1 MRDLGLG
8 IIRQKLVVM
17 GEIELSIQDQEVVST
32 TSTIV
37 AEKFMYQNNRIHYL
51 VVVCLSLISLSSH
64 AQGNLSG
71 IGALNSMTGAMQG
84 FTRGMAENDARN
96 AVIQQDREMCRS
108 AMDSRLL
115 PLTSECISSTTQRI
129 ILSALNTSLEMDA
142 SNGVRAWSNNE
153 KGSSGYIVM
162 KGDSSSRYGQSCRNF
177 EILFD
182 FEGERK
188 STTGTAC
195 RGSSGGWNWL

>member
-1 MRDLGLG
+1 
-8 IIRQKLVVM
+8 
-17 GEIELSIQDQEVVST
+17 
-32 TSTIV
+32 
-37 AEKFMYQNNRIHYL
+37 MYQSNKIHYL

-84 FTRGMAENDARN
+84 FARGMAENDARN
-96 AVIQQDREMCRS
+96 AAIQQYTEACRAS
-108 AMDSRLL
+108 MDPRLL
-115 PLTSECISSTTQRI
+115 PLTSECISTTTQRI
-129 ILSALNTSLEMDA
+129 ILSTLNTSLEMDA
-142 SNGVRAWSNNE
+142 SNGVRAWANNE

-162 KGDSSSRYGQSCRNF
+162 KGDNSSRYGQPCRNF

-195 RGSSGGWNWL
+195 RSASGVWNWL